1 MIKKFGKVGWVILL
15 AMGAVGGRTE
25 EVNDR
30 FLALE
35 ARQKAL
41 EEKLAAQPVVT
52 AGKDGFGLKSADGN
66 FGLKFYGDIQADF
79 RFFLADHQGAYQDEF
94 LIRRFRPTL
103 EMAGFGKFTARL
115 QPNLANNAVSL
126 DDAYLDYKACPVA
139 SVRVGRYKPP
149 VGFENLQSSVRL
161 TFIERSLATN
171 LVPIYDQGAQIY
183 GGIMDGRFNYALS
196 VSNGAPDGESVNS
209 DSADGKEVSGRLFAQ
224 PWKGA
229 TSLLSDLG
237 LGISGSSAHEYNTSL
252 PAAYKTEGQ
261 KTSFFTYQYAKA
273 KGRHQ
278 RISPHMSWY
287 GAGAGLMGEYV
298 ISYQTVQSTP
308 TKTTTSLAHKAWQVS
323 ASYVLTGE
331 TPSYKGLKPKADFAP
346 SKGTW
351 GALEVAGR
359 VSRFMV
365 DDKAFT
371 AGQNI
376 SDSTK
381 SAREARAFTG
391 GLNWYMNSFV
401 KNMVNYTY
409 TSFYGG
415 AASGD
420 RVPERAL
427 FFRSQVAF

>member
-1 MIKKFGKVGWVILL
+1 MIKRHVGVGWGILL
-15 AMGAVGGRTE
+15 VLGAVAGRTE

-79 RFFLADHQGAYQDEF
+79 RFFLADQAGTFSDAF
-94 LIRRFRPTL
+94 LIRRFRPTF
-103 EMAGFGKFTARL
+103 EMSGFGKFTARL
-115 QPNLANNAVSL
+115 QPNLAGNVVSL

-139 SVRVGRYKPP
+139 SIRVGRYKPP

-161 TFIERSLATN
+161 TFMERSLATN
-171 LVPIYDQGAQIY
+171 LAPIYDEGAQIF
-183 GGIMDGRFNYALS
+183 GSILDGRLNYAAS

-224 PWKGA
+224 PWKGSSSVLA
-229 TSLLSDLG
+229 ELG
-237 LGISGSSAHEYNTSL
+237 LGVSGSSAHEYNTNL
-252 PAAYKTEGQ
+252 PASYKTEGQ
-261 KTSFFTYQYAKA
+261 QSFFTYQYAKA

-278 RISPHMSWY
+278 RVSPHLNWY

-298 ISYQTVQSTP
+298 ISYQNVRS
-308 TKTTTSLAHKAWQVS
+308 TTTTQIASLAHKAWQVS

-359 VSRFMV
+359 VSRFTV
-365 DDKAFT
+365 DDKAFA
-371 AGQNI
+371 AGQYI

-427 FFRSQVAF
+427 FLRSQVAF